1 MLSFKAKIFIIGVNP
16 YVLLHAKI
24 LNEIFMQAKKDKGA
38 IAVRGTLDGH
48 RFIQN
53 LVKYSGKWRLYL
65 NTPMRKAAGKDVGDM
80 VEVHIEFDPDERI
93 IPMHPKLLKALEKNK
108 EAFIVFESL
117 PPSRQKE
124 IIRYIGHLKR
134 EESIDKNVVR
144 AIGFLKG
151 GKRFIGRDKPK

>member
-16 YVLLHAKI
+16 YVLLPAKV
-24 LNEIFMQAKKDKGA
+24 LKEIFRQAEKDKGA
-38 IAVRGTLDGH
+38 IPVRGTLDEH
-48 RFIQN
+48 QFIQN

-80 VEVHIEFDPDERI
+80 VNVNIEFDPDERI
-93 IPMHPKLLKALEKNK
+93 IPMHPKLLTALEKNK
-108 EAFIVFESL
+108 DAFNVFESL

-124 IIRYIGHLKR
+124 IIRYISQLKT
-134 EESIDKNVVR
+134 EESVDKNVVR

-151 GKRFIGRDKPK
+151 DKRFIGRDKPK